1 MTCIDCGHIHTPD
14 GCTGEPTPSD
24 LWAGVSPVA
33 CDCDLTAPNPRDARV
48 AAEPQRAKEK
58 S

>member
-1 MTCIDCGHIHTPD
+1 MTGQGDAAVSGPNERECCGHIHTED

-24 LWAGVSPVA
+24 LWAGVTPSA
-33 CDCDLTAPNPRDARV
+33 CDC
-48 AAEPQRAKEK
+48 EGG